1 MRLTCPNCGARYEVA
16 DSMIPAEGRDVQCS
30 NCSTT
35 WYQPGRRTDKQAELD
50 PGIPTPPA
58 APDVPDVQAPQPE
71 PQDPAANPADAPAGD
86 TARAEHDAGQGGTT
100 PPAPPPRREI
110 DPAIRD
116 ILRAE
121 AEREARLRQADAGPV
136 ETQDE
141 MPLSD
146 APAKADLRP
155 SRTEL
160 DSAVDVFAADAT
172 AAQRPVAA
180 RDLFPDIEQINST
193 LRDTGDRSNAELDA
207 SDVDTLDAAP
217 RRRQGTRLGFV
228 LAMMLAAA
236 AAALYGNAEWV
247 SARMPQVAPLL
258 DSYLAGVDAARF
270 WLDDMAQRL
279 AALGAAA
286 GGDQN

>member
-1 MRLTCPNCGARYEVA
+1 
-16 DSMIPAEGRDVQCS
+16 MIPPEGRDVQCS

-35 WYQPGRRTDKQAELD
+35 WYQPGRRTDTQPEVD
-50 PGIPTPPA
+50 TSSPTPPA
-58 APDVPDVQAPQPE
+58 ARASMPE
-71 PQDPAANPADAPAGD
+71 PQQPAVSPDDARPVDGPNDVTADVVDKAEPD
-86 TARAEHDAGQGGTT
+86 TGPSDTT
-100 PPAPPPRREI
+100 PPARTPRREV
-110 DPAIRD
+110 DPAVRD

-121 AEREARLRQADAGPV
+121 AEREARLRQADADPV

-146 APAKADLRP
+146 ASAKADLRP

-160 DSAVDVFAADAT
+160 DSAIDVFATDA
-172 AAQRPVAA
+172 AESQRPMAA

-193 LRDTGDRSNAELDA
+193 LRDTGDRSNTEMDA
-207 SDVDTLDAAP
+207 SDIDTLDAVP
-217 RRRQGTRLGFV
+217 RRRRGTRLGFV
-228 LAMMLAAA
+228 LAMTLAAA
-236 AAALYGNAEWV
+236 GVALYGNAEWV
-247 SARMPQVAPLL
+247 SARLPQMAPML

-286 GGDQN
+286 EVDQN